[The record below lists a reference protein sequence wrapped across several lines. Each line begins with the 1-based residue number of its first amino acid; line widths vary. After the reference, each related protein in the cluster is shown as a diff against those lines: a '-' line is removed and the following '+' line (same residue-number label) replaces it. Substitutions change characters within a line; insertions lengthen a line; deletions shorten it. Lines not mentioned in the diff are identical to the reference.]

1 MTASHIV
8 DINKLNTLIEIN
20 GRINSSYS
28 DINTLLTYILESA
41 MYLVACESASLLLV
55 NKDSDT
61 LRFELA
67 LGPKG
72 PEAREFLVNIEGSIA
87 GWVVRHNESLIINDV
102 VNDPRH
108 SHTVP
113 KGTGYITCNMIS
125 IPLRMNTECV
135 GVVQL
140 LNKANGE
147 QFNKDDLELLELMV
161 SQASIVYQNAVYYAR
176 SQNEIDLLQNQLAA
190 GQEYHAFVAESS
202 AIHDLMVI
210 VERVAET
217 TSSVLILG
225 ESGVGKELF
234 AEQIHLKSPRAN
246 KPFIRVNCAALSP
259 ALLESELFGHVKGAY
274 TDAVTTTRGRFET
287 ADGGTIF
294 LDEIG
299 DMPLDLQAKLL
310 RAIQHK
316 SFEKVGSSET
326 ISVDVRILAATN
338 RDIEKLVEEGKF
350 RGDLY
355 YRLNVVPIYIPPLR
369 KRTEDIPPLAEFFC
383 RKFSKET
390 KKSFLGISEQAMGA
404 LLAYS
409 WPGNIRE
416 LENTIERACV
426 IGKPPY
432 ILKDDLRLNLRII
445 PEESL
450 SGDKTLKTALNVFKK
465 QYIKRVLGENKWNQT
480 ETARVLDIQRT
491 YLSRLMKELD
501 IKE

>member
-1 MTASHIV
+1 MTAATIV
-8 DINKLNTLIEIN
+8 DVNKLNTLIEIN

-55 NKDSDT
+55 NKDSNT
-61 LRFELA
+61 LRFEVA

-72 PEAREFLVNIEGSIA
+72 REAREFSVNIEGSLA
-87 GWVVRHNESLIINDV
+87 GWVVRHNESLVINDV
-102 VNDPRH
+102 VDDPRH
-108 SHTVP
+108 SNIVP
-113 KGTGYITCNMIS
+113 KGTGYITYNMIS

-140 LNKANGE
+140 LNKAHGE
-147 QFNKDDLELLELMV
+147 PFNKEDLKLLELMV
-161 SQASIVYQNAVYYAR
+161 NQASIAYQNAVSYER
-176 SQNEIDLLQNQLAA
+176 SRNEIGLLQNQLAA

-202 AIHDLMVI
+202 VILDLMVI

-217 TSSVLILG
+217 NSSVLILG

-234 AEQIHLKSPRAN
+234 AEQIHLKSARAG
-246 KPFIRVNCAALSP
+246 KPFVRVNCAALTPS
-259 ALLESELFGHVKGAY
+259 LLESELFGHVKGAY
-274 TDAVTTTRGRFET
+274 TDAVTTTKGRFET
-287 ADGGTIF
+287 ANGGTIF

-310 RAIQHK
+310 RAIQSR

-355 YRLNVVPIYIPPLR
+355 YRLNVVPLFIPPLR
-369 KRTEDIPPLAEFFC
+369 KRTDDIPSLADFFC

-390 KKSFLGISEQAMGA
+390 KKNFLGISEQAMGA
-404 LLAYS
+404 LLSYA

-416 LENTIERACV
+416 LEN
-426 IGKPPY
+426 
-432 ILKDDLRLNLRII
+432 
-445 PEESL
+445 
-450 SGDKTLKTALNVFKK
+450 
-465 QYIKRVLGENKWNQT
+465 
-480 ETARVLDIQRT
+480 
-491 YLSRLMKELD
+491 
-501 IKE
+501 